1 MEEKFLEAKMLDIT
15 KNTGTNMLDI
25 YFFLSTLNIKEM
37 EFESQSLK
45 RKFFTIY
52 LHLITTIMLQSK
64 MVECDKQIDSLLSSS
79 VFCHHS

>member
-45 RKFFTIY
+45 RKFFYNLFTFDYYHYAPI
-52 LHLITTIMLQSK
+52 
-64 MVECDKQIDSLLSSS
+64 
-79 VFCHHS
+79 